1 MPAANA
7 NRVVVVHVITGLNVG
22 GAERMLWKLLAHA
35 DRQRFDM
42 RVVCLIGDGPVAD
55 DIRALGIP
63 VLCLGA
69 QSPAGGLQAL
79 GRLRRYLRAARPDIL
94 QGWMYHGNFA
104 AWVCRWLI
112 GLRLPLIWGV
122 RQSLYDIN
130 KEKPGTAKIIRLC
143 AWLSGAATKILYNS
157 QTAKQHHENI
167 GYAPERGDW
176 LPNGFDTD
184 VFRPDPAAR
193 IALREELG
201 LQPHAAL
208 VGMIARY
215 DPMKGHA
222 NFLKAAQLLAERRND
237 VHFVFAGRGVDSQT
251 RLFADAERTSALQG
265 RLHLLG
271 ERRDI
276 ASITAALDIAV
287 TPSVSEGFA
296 NAIGE
301 AMSCAVPCV
310 VTDVGDSAAVLGD
323 GGRVVAAEDSQA
335 LAAAIGELLDLAPER
350 RQAIGMQARQRVL
363 ERFSIQAVVDRY
375 QELYL
380 RLTATEDA

>member
-1 MPAANA
+1 MPTANA
-7 NRVVVVHVITGLNVG
+7 NRIVVVHVITGLNVG

-35 DRQRFDM
+35 DRERFDM

-69 QSPAGGLQAL
+69 RSPVSGLKAV
-79 GRLRRYLRAARPDIL
+79 GRLRKYLLAARPDIV

-104 AWVCRWLI
+104 AWAGRLLI
-112 GLRLPLIWGV
+112 GRRVPLIWGV

-143 AWLSGAATKILYNS
+143 AWLSRAATKILYNS

-184 VFRPDPAAR
+184 VFRPEPAAR
-193 IALREELG
+193 TALREELG
-201 LQPHAAL
+201 LQPQAAL
-208 VGMIARY
+208 VGMVARY

-237 VHFVFAGRGVDSQT
+237 VHFVLAGRGVDSQN
-251 RLFADAERTSALQG
+251 RLFVDAERSSALQG

-271 ERRDI
+271 ERQDI

-323 GGRVVAAEDSQA
+323 GGRVVAAEDSQT

-363 ERFSIQAVVDRY
+363 EQFSIQAVAQRY
-375 QELYL
+375 QDLYRSL
-380 RLTATEDA
+380 AAAEDA

>member
-1 MPAANA
+1 MPTANA
-7 NRVVVVHVITGLNVG
+7 NRIVVVHVITGLNVG

-35 DRQRFDM
+35 DRERFDM

-69 QSPAGGLQAL
+69 RSPASGLKAV
-79 GRLRRYLRAARPDIL
+79 GRLRKYLLAARPDIV

-104 AWVCRWLI
+104 AWVGRWLI
-112 GLRLPLIWGV
+112 GRRVPLIWGV

-130 KEKPGTAKIIRLC
+130 KEKPGTAKIIRMC

-157 QTAKQHHENI
+157 QTARQHHENI
-167 GYAPERGDW
+167 GYAPECGDW

-184 VFRPDPAAR
+184 VFRPEPAAR
-193 IALREELG
+193 TALREELG
-201 LQPHAAL
+201 LQPQAVL
-208 VGMIARY
+208 VGMVARY

-237 VHFVFAGRGVDSQT
+237 VHFVLAGRGVDSQN
-251 RLFADAERTSALQG
+251 RLFVDAERSSALQG

-271 ERRDI
+271 ERQDI

-323 GGRVVAAEDSQA
+323 GGRVVVAEDSQT

-363 ERFSIQAVVDRY
+363 EQFSIQAVAQRY
-375 QELYL
+375 QDLYRSL
-380 RLTATEDA
+380 AAAEDA

>member
-1 MPAANA
+1 MPTANV
-7 NRVVVVHVITGLNVG
+7 NRIVVVHVITGLNVG
-22 GAERMLWKLLAHA
+22 GAERMLWKLLAHV
-35 DRQRFDM
+35 DRERFDM

-69 QSPAGGLQAL
+69 RSPVSGLKAV
-79 GRLRRYLRAARPDIL
+79 GRLRKYLLAARPDIV

-104 AWVCRWLI
+104 AWAGRLLI
-112 GLRLPLIWGV
+112 GRRVPLIWGV

-157 QTAKQHHENI
+157 QTARQHHENI

-184 VFRPDPAAR
+184 VFRPEPAAR
-193 IALREELG
+193 TALREELG
-201 LQPHAAL
+201 LQPQAAL
-208 VGMIARY
+208 VGMVARY

-237 VHFVFAGRGVDSQT
+237 VHFVLAGRGVDSQN
-251 RLFADAERTSALQG
+251 RVFVDAERSSALPG

-271 ERRDI
+271 ERQDI

-323 GGRVVAAEDSQA
+323 GGRVVVAEDSQT

-363 ERFSIQAVVDRY
+363 EQFSIQAVAQRY
-375 QELYL
+375 QDLYRSL
-380 RLTATEDA
+380 AAAEDA